1 MGRLT
6 THVLDLSTGLPGAGL
21 TVRLVAVSNG
31 ASRPVVEMKT
41 NADGRLAKPLLE
53 GDMMRVGVYE
63 LRFEAGA
70 YFDALGLDLPEPKF
84 LDEVVLR
91 FGIADPD
98 QHYHVP
104 LLLSPFGYSTYR
116 GS

>member
-6 THVLDLSTGLPGAGL
+6 THVLDLASGSPASGLALSLCWLKDGK
-21 TVRLVAVSNG
+21 LVSVADAV
-31 ASRPVVEMKT
+31 T
-41 NADGRLAKPLLE
+41 NKDGRVEKPLLE
-53 GDMMRVGVYE
+53 GSAFRTGVYE
-63 LRFEAGA
+63 LRFQAGA
-70 YFDALGLDLPEPKF
+70 YFDAHGLDLPEPKF

-91 FGIADPD
+91 FGIANVD

>member
-6 THVLDLSTGLPGAGL
+6 THVLDMMAGAPAAGL
-21 TVRLVAVSNG
+21 ELELWTVGEDAGRLRTA
-31 ASRPVVEMKT
+31 AT
-41 NADGRLAKPLLE
+41 NSDGRVDAPLLE
-53 GDMMRVGVYE
+53 GDSLVAGRYE
-63 LRFEAGA
+63 LRFHAGA
-70 YFDALGLDLPEPKF
+70 YLRARHGVGADPPF
-84 LDEVVLR
+84 LDEILIR

-104 LLLSPFGYSTYR
+104 LLLSAYGYSTYR